1 MEVFMLK
8 LFEIDKEMVSL
19 NELMEQWAMEH
30 EGDITDFPL
39 FDELDKLERDLTTK
53 ALAIAAIIKCYEAE
67 AVGVKSVLDDQ
78 KKRLQH
84 LNNKVDRLKSYLQS
98 HVPAGQKMQDG
109 RSTISWRSS
118 SYVDVSVLPTE
129 LPAKYQ
135 RRVEEIT
142 ADKKAIG
149 DDLKA
154 GVEIRGA
161 EWKTKQNIQIK

>member
-1 MEVFMLK
+1 MLK

-84 LNNKVDRLKSYLQS
+84 LNNKIDRLKSYLQS

-109 RSTISWRSS
+109 RSTIGWRSS
-118 SYVDVSVLPTE
+118 TQVIVEVLPTE
-129 LPAKYQ
+129 LPVKYQ
-135 RRVEEIT
+135 RKVEEIT
-142 ADKKAIG
+142 VDKKQLG

-154 GVEIRGA
+154 GVEVRGA
-161 EWKTKQNIQIK
+161 RLETKQNIQIK